1 MAEVVEDQEQ
11 VTDVADNDATPET
24 GNSEKTF
31 TRSELSKMMAAEK
44 AKWENEKQAE
54 VENARN
60 EAERLAKLSKD
71 ERSAEMAKKRESE
84 LAERERKVQRS
95 ELLIETRDQLN
106 NSGLPVEFAEMVMAD
121 DAEQIQNNIKVTK
134 TAFDEAVEHEVNK
147 RLLQK
152 TPKNGGAGGTSMTKA
167 DIFAIKDTKERQQA
181 IAEHID
187 LFGRN

>member
-71 ERSAEMAKKRESE
+71 ERSAEMAKKREKE
-84 LAERERKVQRS
+84 LAERERKVQHS

-134 TAFDEAVEHEVNK
+134 TAFDEAVEREVNK

-152 TPKNGGAGGTSMTKA
+152 TPKNGGAGGTAMTKA
-167 DIFAIKDTKERQQA
+167 DIFAIKDEKERQKA
-181 IAEHID
+181 IAEHME
-187 LFGRN
+187 LFK

>member
-1 MAEVVEDQEQ
+1 MAEVVENQEQ
-11 VTDVADNDATPET
+11 VKDMADNEATPDT

-44 AKWENEKQAE
+44 AKWESEKQVE
-54 VENARN
+54 VENAKN
-60 EAERLAKLSKD
+60 EAERLAKLSED
-71 ERSAEMAKKRESE
+71 ERSSEMAKKREHE

-134 TAFDEAVEHEVNK
+134 TAFDDAVEREVNK

-152 TPKNGGAGGTSMTKA
+152 TPKNGGAGGTAMTKT
-167 DIFAIKDTKERQQA
+167 DILAIKDTKERQQA
-181 IAEHID
+181 IAENIG

>member
-11 VTDVADNDATPET
+11 VTDAADNDATPET
-24 GNSEKTF
+24 GNNEKTF

-54 VENARN
+54 VENAKN

-71 ERSAEMAKKRESE
+71 ERSAEMAKKRENE
-84 LAERERKVQRS
+84 LAERERKVQRW

-106 NSGLPVEFAEMVMAD
+106 DSGLPVEFAEMVMAD

>member
-11 VTDVADNDATPET
+11 VTDAADNDATPET
-24 GNSEKTF
+24 GNIEKTF

-71 ERSAEMAKKRESE
+71 ERSAEMAKKRENE

-95 ELLIETRDQLN
+95 KLLIETRDQLN

>member
-11 VTDVADNDATPET
+11 VTDAADNDATPET
-24 GNSEKTF
+24 GNIEKTF

-71 ERSAEMAKKRESE
+71 ERSAEMAKKRENE

>member
-11 VTDVADNDATPET
+11 VTDAADNDATPET

-31 TRSELSKMMAAEK
+31 TRSELSKMMATEK

-71 ERSAEMAKKRESE
+71 ERSAEMAKKRENE

>member
-11 VTDVADNDATPET
+11 VTDAADNDATPET

-31 TRSELSKMMAAEK
+31 IRSELSKMMAAEK

-71 ERSAEMAKKRESE
+71 ERSAEMAKKRENE